1 MNESQIFISKMRD
14 TFSQIEYAGSIEDC
28 LSELAVKAGD
38 VLNAACAIVMLSESQ
53 VEEMGLR
60 PGTGFGDVLEG
71 GSAGVTQNVDI
82 ATLEPVASIV
92 SCEALMPGAL
102 PAPSLESMRMFSAIE
117 MQGKV
122 IGVIRAHQRQPARCF
137 DADDLQLFGLL
148 ALVITRSIQV
158 IHMQHILKS
167 RFAQLA
173 LTRST
178 ERTIGEIVAESAQ
191 SPNQMARILAKSF
204 YREMISAGF
213 SFNQIVYAAT
223 EVISE
228 LTDNMRKHK
237 NAYRRRV
244 AKTSAPELEGHV
256 GPVGQVDAI

>member
-1 MNESQIFISKMRD
+1 MNESQIVITKMRD

-28 LSELAVKAGD
+28 LSELAQKAGD
-38 VLNAACAIVMLSESQ
+38 VLDAACAIVMLSESQ

-60 PGTGFGDVLEG
+60 PGTGFGDVLPP
-71 GSAGVTQNVDI
+71 A
-82 ATLEPVASIV
+82 ALAS
-92 SCEALMPGAL
+92 
-102 PAPSLESMRMFSAIE
+102 PSLESMRMFSAIE

-178 ERTIGEIVAESAQ
+178 EKTIGEIVAESAQ

-244 AKTSAPELEGHV
+244 ARTSAPELEGSV
-256 GPVGQVDAI
+256 GPVGQADAI

>member
-1 MNESQIFISKMRD
+1 MSESQILITKMRD

-28 LSELAVKAGD
+28 LSELAVKAGE
-38 VLNAACAIVMLSESQ
+38 VLDAACAIVMLSESQ
-53 VEEMGLR
+53 VEQIGLR
-60 PGTGFGDVLEG
+60 PGTDFGDVLEG
-71 GSAGVTQNVDI
+71 RVD
-82 ATLEPVASIV
+82 VASSEDAGAPGKLREQLV
-92 SCEALMPGAL
+92 PAAMSAQALDG
-102 PAPSLESMRMFSAIE
+102 MRMFSAIE

-137 DADDLQLFGLL
+137 DANDLQLFGLL

-158 IHMQHILKS
+158 IQMQHILKS

-173 LTRST
+173 LTRSSEKT
-178 ERTIGEIVAESAQ
+178 VGEIVAESAQ

-213 SFNQIVYAAT
+213 GFNQIVYAAT

-228 LTDNMRKHK
+228 LTDNMRKHG
-237 NAYRRRV
+237 NAYRRRMAKMNTQQLEAAV
-244 AKTSAPELEGHV
+244 APAR
-256 GPVGQVDAI
+256 QVDAI